1 MTQFWAGRG
10 KTMQTITLLNEKG
23 GVGKTTLAVHLAMA
37 AAAKGMRVMLIDADP
52 QGHATLRCGF
62 PKAPKLY
69 DLLVR
74 DAEWDEAAVEVAKSR
89 YAIEGRDAGTLFLVA
104 SNVETRNISNSID
117 NVAKLAMRI
126 EELREDD
133 LVDVVIIDTSP
144 TPSLFHASIYIATDG
159 IIFPTA
165 LAFTS
170 FDGLNMGMLHKQ
182 GADLGRKS
190 RYSLPPIQLLGIVP
204 IMTRLGTK
212 EQADNLDILKKQ
224 YGDSVWADLP
234 LRTLWTETES
244 RALPVWQLDGR
255 SEAAQEFWK
264 VYEYVEGVFNV
275 EAQY

>member
-1 MTQFWAGRG
+1 
-10 KTMQTITLLNEKG
+10 MQTITLLNEKG

-52 QGHATLRCGF
+52 QGHASLRCGF

-74 DAEWDEAAVEVAKSR
+74 DAGWDECAVKVPKSR
-89 YAIEGRDAGTLFLVA
+89 FAIEGEATGELYLLA
-104 SNVETRNISNSID
+104 SNVETRNISGSID

-133 LVDVVIIDTSP
+133 LMDLVVIDTSP

-170 FDGLNMGMLHKQ
+170 FDGLNMGMLHKE
-182 GADLGRKS
+182 GADAGRKS

-204 IMTRLGTK
+204 MITRLGTT
-212 EQADNLDILKKQ
+212 EQADNLADLKKQ

-244 RALPVWQLDGR
+244 RALPVWQLDPR
-255 SEAAQEFWK
+255 SEAVQEFWK
-264 VYEYVEGVFNV
+264 VYSYVEGVLNV
-275 EAQY
+275 SEEA